1 MILKP
6 QRQVKELIQFVIYYF
21 HLQVIITHGLC
32 HLLGYTHDT
41 QNNLNKVTCHLL
53 GFGKFISRGV
63 TLQLL
68 AFHPGSVEILLVT
81 SYCRNKDKLQT

>member
-6 QRQVKELIQFVIYYF
+6 QSQVKELIQFVIYYF

-41 QNNLNKVTCHLL
+41 QNNLNKVTCPLI
-53 GFGKFISRGV
+53 GFGKFI
-63 TLQLL
+63 
-68 AFHPGSVEILLVT
+68 
-81 SYCRNKDKLQT
+81 NKFQTMPRLI

>member
-6 QRQVKELIQFVIYYF
+6 QSQVKELIQIVIYYF

-41 QNNLNKVTCHLL
+41 QNNLNKVTPLI

-63 TLQLL
+63 TL
-68 AFHPGSVEILLVT
+68 
-81 SYCRNKDKLQT
+81 